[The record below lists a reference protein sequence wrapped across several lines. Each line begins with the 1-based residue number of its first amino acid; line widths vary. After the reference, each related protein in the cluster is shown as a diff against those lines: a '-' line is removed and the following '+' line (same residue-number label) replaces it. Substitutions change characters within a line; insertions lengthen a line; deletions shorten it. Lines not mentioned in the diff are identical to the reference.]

1 MKVNIVYVE
10 PEKANRI
17 NELIKEEKEFIKEQ
31 AKKKQSKIY

>member
-1 MKVNIVYVE
+1 VKVNIVYVE